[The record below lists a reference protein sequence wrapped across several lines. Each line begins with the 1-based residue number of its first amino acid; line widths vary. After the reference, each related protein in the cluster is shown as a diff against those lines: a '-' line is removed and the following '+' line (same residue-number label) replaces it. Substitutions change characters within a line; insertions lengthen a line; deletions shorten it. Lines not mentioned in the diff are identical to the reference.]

1 MRKIIILL
9 FLGICLG
16 EGSFAQNESKKVPVK
31 KGQKKS
37 SGKTYKM
44 SPTGVRYLFYKDVP
58 GENAKQEDV
67 VIMHMV
73 LKTSKDTVLVNT
85 YKQGAPF
92 RAAVGKSLFKGSL
105 EDAFL
110 MVSPGDS
117 VSFLVNS
124 DSLRKLGAQ
133 IPPQVENGSDLLFI
147 LKIEK
152 VLSQEQV
159 LQEQRELE
167 KQQREME
174 SKQIQIDS
182 LLIEEYVRTNKLT
195 ATRTASGLYYV
206 VKEKGA
212 GAQPQ
217 KGQMVEVHYTGK
229 LLNGTKFDSSVDRG
243 TPFTFTIGVGQVI
256 QGWDEGIALMKVGEK
271 GTLLIPSGLGYGPR
285 GAGGAIPPNAVLIF
299 DVELIN
305 IK

>member
-1 MRKIIILL
+1 MKKIIFLL
-9 FLGICLG
+9 FLAISVSGI
-16 EGSFAQNESKKVPVK
+16 SFAQNGNKKAPVK
-31 KGQKKS
+31 KGQKQQAY
-37 SGKTYKM
+37 KT

-58 GENAKQEDV
+58 GQNAKQGDV
-67 VIMHMV
+67 VIVNMI
-73 LKTSKDTVLVNT
+73 LKTSKDSVLRNT
-85 YKQGAPF
+85 YKEGAPVQ
-92 RAAVGKSLFKGSL
+92 ATVQKSMFKGSL
-105 EDAFL
+105 EDAFVML
-110 MVSPGDS
+110 SPGDS
-117 VSFLVNS
+117 ASFLVNS

-133 IPPQVENGSDLLFI
+133 LPPQIENGSDLVFI
-147 LKIEK
+147 LRAVK
-152 VLSQEQV
+152 VLTQEQ
-159 LQEQRELE
+159 LLKEQ
-167 KQQREME
+167 KEME

-182 LLIEEYVRTNKLT
+182 VLINEYISANKLS

-206 VKEKGA
+206 VKEKGN

-217 KGQMVEVHYTGK
+217 TGQTVVVHYTGK

-243 TPFTFTIGVGQVI
+243 SPFEFKIGVGQVI

-285 GAGGAIPPNAVLIF
+285 GAGGAIPPNSVLIF